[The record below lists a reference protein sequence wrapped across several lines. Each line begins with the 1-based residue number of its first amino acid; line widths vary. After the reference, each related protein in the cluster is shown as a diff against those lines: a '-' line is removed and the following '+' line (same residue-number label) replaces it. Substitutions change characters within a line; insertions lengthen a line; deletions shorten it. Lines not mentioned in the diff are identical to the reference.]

1 MTARKVIIIGGGA
14 AGLMAAGQAAEAGA
28 ETLLLEKMKRPGRK
42 ICITGK
48 GRCNIT
54 NIAEIADFISHFGK
68 TGNFLRQAFARFFN
82 NELMDFFDGL
92 GLKQVKERGGRVF
105 PASGKAVEVLQVLLK
120 WLKQC
125 GVEIRESASVEEL
138 IIEDGCIVGV
148 VVRGKRISC
157 DAVILATGGASYPV
171 TGSTGDGY
179 RLAGTAGHR
188 VIPIRP
194 ALVPLVTADN
204 ITGRMAELNL
214 RNIKV
219 RMLVNGKKY
228 KEAFG
233 ELVFSK
239 SGLTGPVILTLSGYA
254 VDALQSGQKVTF
266 AIDLKPALDDNK
278 LEARL
283 LRDFANRGKEDFAS
297 LLRGLLPR
305 EMVPVCLDLTNIPA
319 DRKVHSI
326 STKERRRLRTWLKD
340 FRLEVTGFRP
350 FAEAIVTAG
359 GVDTKEVDPRT
370 MESRLVKGLFIAG
383 ELLDIQGDTGGYN
396 LQAAFSTGWLAG
408 RSAAKKITISNR

>member
-1 MTARKVIIIGGGA
+1 MTGRKVIVIGGGA

-54 NIAEIADFISHFGK
+54 NIAEISEFIGHFGK
-68 TGNFLRQAFARFFN
+68 TGNFLRQPFARFFN
-82 NELMDFFDGL
+82 NELMEFLEEL

-105 PASGKAVEVLQVLLK
+105 PASGKAPEVLKVLLK
-120 WLKQC
+120 WLQQC
-125 GVEIRESASVEEL
+125 GVEIKESSPVEEL
-138 IIEDGCIVGV
+138 IIEAGRITGV
-148 VVRGKRISC
+148 VVLGRKILC

-179 RLAGTAGHR
+179 RLAGTAGHQ
-188 VIPIRP
+188 VVPIRP
-194 ALVPLVTADN
+194 ALVPLVTGGSIA
-204 ITGRMAELNL
+204 GRMAELNL

-239 SGLTGPVILTLSGYA
+239 FGLTGPVILTLSGYA
-254 VDALQSGQKVTF
+254 VDAIQNGDKVTF
-266 AIDLKPALDDNK
+266 AIDLKPALDENK

-283 LRDFANRGKEDFAS
+283 LRDFASRGQEDFAS

-305 EMVPVCLDLTNIPA
+305 EMVPICLELTNIPA
-319 DRKVHSI
+319 DRKVHSV
-326 STKERRRLRTWLKD
+326 SAKERRRLRTWLKD

-359 GVDTKEVDPRT
+359 GVDTREVDPRT
-370 MESRLVKGLFIAG
+370 MESRLTKGLFLAG

-408 RSAAKKITISNR
+408 RSAAKG